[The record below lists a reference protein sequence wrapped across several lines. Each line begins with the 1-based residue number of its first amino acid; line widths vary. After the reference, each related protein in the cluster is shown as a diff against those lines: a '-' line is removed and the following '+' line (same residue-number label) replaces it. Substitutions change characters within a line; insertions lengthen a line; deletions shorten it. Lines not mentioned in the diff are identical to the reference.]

1 MLTATVGKSL
11 ITKGYCKRLRT
22 HSRQSE
28 RPKIMDVWRCKVL
41 LRYGIRNNVGLY
53 RCRLCGGDVFLPL
66 ARPNSPAETIRV
78 RAAALRIRSSGPG
91 NLALL
96 STSRGS

>member
-22 HSRQSE
+22 HSRRSE

-53 RCRLCGGDVFLPL
+53 RCRLCGGDVFL
-66 ARPNSPAETIRV
+66 SV
-78 RAAALRIRSSGPG
+78 
-91 NLALL
+91 
-96 STSRGS
+96 SRGGPWGRHGWHGLLNRPRTTKEMGAPGLFGKSATC